1 MIIKNTYLD
10 IAENDLEYLEAVLK
24 TGNTF
29 YNQLAVQCQQIAEK
43 FLKGYL
49 ERLLLEED
57 VSDLLRKNNMRKI
70 AAKLND
76 INPELN
82 LDIIGLS
89 YLTDFYFDARY
100 PGDDFYTV
108 SKEEFEKCL
117 AIMYD
122 TVNKI
127 KINGSVIAM
136 NGFFLLLPFLAVRF
150 LLPLI
155 LNPKALAR
163 AAYFAPVQGREKTAY
178 YIYQM
183 CNIAM
188 FIYLFFLKIRPGD
201 SWQFYTGL
209 LCYILG
215 LCLLTA
221 AMVNFSF
228 PDETGFNRRGLYRF
242 SRNPMYVAYFICF
255 AGMAFLTR
263 SGILLGLV
271 TLFQISAHWIIL
283 AEERWCIRK
292 FGDRYREYMKRVRRY
307 I

>member
-1 MIIKNTYLD
+1 MKNLTAEISRRKVKVFSLHILGLGKLWETRISHRVLRRVWIEIKNNFGGSMIIKNTYLD

-100 PGDDFYTV
+100 PSDNFHTV

-122 TVNKI
+122 TVNK
-127 KINGSVIAM
+127 
-136 NGFFLLLPFLAVRF
+136 
-150 LLPLI
+150 
-155 LNPKALAR
+155 
-163 AAYFAPVQGREKTAY
+163 
-178 YIYQM
+178 
-183 CNIAM
+183 
-188 FIYLFFLKIRPGD
+188 LKSMD
-201 SWQFYTGL
+201 L
-209 LCYILG
+209 
-215 LCLLTA
+215 
-221 AMVNFSF
+221 
-228 PDETGFNRRGLYRF
+228 
-242 SRNPMYVAYFICF
+242 
-255 AGMAFLTR
+255 
-263 SGILLGLV
+263 
-271 TLFQISAHWIIL
+271 
-283 AEERWCIRK
+283 
-292 FGDRYREYMKRVRRY
+292 
-307 I
+307 